1 MEHEETII
9 QAKIVAHLQ
18 ELGIFCHSVPNEAAS
33 SAKQMMRLISM
44 GLRRGVA
51 DLVVWWP
58 DGIGYLEVKTEKGKQ
73 SEAQKTFEKRCVG
86 YGVSYDIIR
95 SINELET
102 AILRHRKEI

>member
-18 ELGIFCHSVPNEAAS
+18 EKGIFCHSVPNEAAS

-58 DGIGYLEVKTEKGKQ
+58 DGIGYLEVKTERA
-73 SEAQKTFEKRCVG
+73 SNPKRKKPLKNDALAMG
-86 YGVSYDIIR
+86 
-95 SINELET
+95 
-102 AILRHRKEI
+102 